1 MCNFMQ
7 TSVDRTG
14 SQAYTV
20 SHGRQ
25 TTPTKDSRKGYRTM
39 NAVCFG
45 MMMCMCMTRNE
56 NLQRDAGKPTSRFCL
71 ERKFVTMERGSVYK
85 QPGVRM

>member
-1 MCNFMQ
+1 
-7 TSVDRTG
+7 
-14 SQAYTV
+14 
-20 SHGRQ
+20 
-25 TTPTKDSRKGYRTM
+25 M

-45 MMMCMCMTRNE
+45 MMMCMMDMGMMTMPKPLCASAKNLCQLSCAQITARNE

>member
-1 MCNFMQ
+1 MQNAEICNFMQ

-20 SHGRQ
+20 SHGKQ

-45 MMMCMCMTRNE
+45 MMMCMCM
-56 NLQRDAGKPTSRFCL
+56 CMM
-71 ERKFVTMERGSVYK
+71 RKRPVPAFLCANYSA
-85 QPGVRM
+85 

>member
-1 MCNFMQ
+1 MRNFVQ
-7 TSVDRTG
+7 TSVDRIG

-45 MMMCMCMTRNE
+45 MMMCMM
-56 NLQRDAGKPTSRFCL
+56 
-71 ERKFVTMERGSVYK
+71 RKRPVPAFLCANYSA
-85 QPGVRM
+85 

>member
-1 MCNFMQ
+1 MQIDEMCIFMQ
-7 TSVDRTG
+7 EGVDRTG

-20 SHGRQ
+20 SHGKQ

-45 MMMCMCMTRNE
+45 MMMCMCMM
-56 NLQRDAGKPTSRFCL
+56 
-71 ERKFVTMERGSVYK
+71 RKRPVPAFLRANFAA
-85 QPGVRM
+85 

>member
-1 MCNFMQ
+1 MQNAEMCNFMQ
-7 TSVDRTG
+7 TSVDRIG

-20 SHGRQ
+20 SHGKQ

-45 MMMCMCMTRNE
+45 MMMCMCMMRKRPVPK
-56 NLQRDAGKPTSRFCL
+56 LQRVMKTCSGMPESRHPA
-71 ERKFVTMERGSVYK
+71 FVWKGSL
-85 QPGVRM
+85 

>member
-1 MCNFMQ
+1 MQNAEMCNFMQ
-7 TSVDRTG
+7 TSVDRIC

-25 TTPTKDSRKGYRTM
+25 TAPTKDSRKGYRTM

-45 MMMCMCMTRNE
+45 MMMCMM
-56 NLQRDAGKPTSRFCL
+56 
-71 ERKFVTMERGSVYK
+71 RKRPVPAFLCANYSA
-85 QPGVRM
+85 

>member
-1 MCNFMQ
+1 MQNAEMCNFMQ

-20 SHGRQ
+20 RHGKQ

-45 MMMCMCMTRNE
+45 MMMCMMDMGMMTMPKPLCASAK
-56 NLQRDAGKPTSRFCL
+56 NLSC
-71 ERKFVTMERGSVYK
+71 V
-85 QPGVRM
+85 